1 VITCH
6 THKLKTILTDYIY
19 HQNEKSKPRE
29 MDLPLLESDIPTNL
43 ESGQT
48 ICSYHKKEIGK
59 PSKKDLLKTNNL
71 IQKRSKS

>member
-1 VITCH
+1 
-6 THKLKTILTDYIY
+6 
-19 HQNEKSKPRE
+19 

-59 PSKKDLLKTNNL
+59 PSKKDLLKTDNL